1 MPAPV
6 VVRVRPVR
14 DVTCRKRAKRPDCL
28 KASGPNSTKRAGI
41 ISRRGW
47 KRKFDD
53 PIPLP
58 KGRQLVTLGE
68 PARYIQKLPK
78 AEQQI
83 EEWQAAVEA
92 AAPGRRTQRHARK
105 RLPSYP
111 KRPKRSRRR
120 ADIIHNG
127 DPMRRIIAP

>member
-1 MPAPV
+1 MPWSD
-6 VVRVRPVR
+6 R
-14 DVTCRKRAKRPDCL
+14 
-28 KASGPNSTKRAGI
+28 
-41 ISRRGW
+41 
-47 KRKFDD
+47 FDD

-58 KGRQLVTLGE
+58 KGRQLVTLAE

-92 AAPGRRTQRHARK
+92 AAPGRRTQRPDHARK

-120 ADIIHNG
+120 ADIILNT
-127 DPMRRIIAP
+127 DPSGG